1 MPVYDPVLTEPV
13 SAPSP
18 ADPGTATTAP
28 DATSTPPAAASDP
41 GGAPVLE
48 PAYKTRFLAADG
60 TQITAEAY
68 AATVASNVAMAA
80 ADPAAATVP
89 VYRAAFVGCTYHC
102 G

>member
-1 MPVYDPVLTEPV
+1 VLTGPTTVVE
-13 SAPSP
+13 
-18 ADPGTATTAP
+18 ADGTTTV
-28 DATSTPPAAASDP
+28 TDP
-41 GGAPVLE
+41 GGQPVLE

-68 AATVASNVAMAA
+68 TAGLAAEM
-80 ADPAAATVP
+80 P